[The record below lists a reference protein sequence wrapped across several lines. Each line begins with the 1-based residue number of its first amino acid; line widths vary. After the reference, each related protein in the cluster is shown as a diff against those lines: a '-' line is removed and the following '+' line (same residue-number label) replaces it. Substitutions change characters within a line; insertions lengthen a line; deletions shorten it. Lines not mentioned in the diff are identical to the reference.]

1 MDYGDEL
8 IAAARQRKAMED
20 NMMDEN
26 GNKLEKKDM
35 KINYIVDQ
43 LVNHEEKFTDQEIR
57 EHIMVLL
64 ITASETSAN
73 YVATALIYLAI
84 YQDIQQKVYDE
95 ICEVFPDDSVEVNW
109 ETVGQLKY
117 LEMVMKGETK
127 LPDCH
132 NKALFFGISEILR
145 LFSPIPISIRE
156 TIDELDIGV
165 GKPLKKGANIFIF
178 HYVLHRRR
186 DIWGDDADKFDPE
199 RFSPE
204 NTSKRDPYCF
214 LPFGAVSGFNIAI

>member
-1 MDYGDEL
+1 MSKNVTEICILNLKFSLSYKLDVESRKFTMDYGDEL
-8 IAAARQRKAMED
+8 IAAARQRKLMED

-26 GNKLEKKDM
+26 GNKIEKDM

-43 LVNHEEKFTDQEIR
+43 LVNHEEKFSDQEIR

-95 ICEVFPDDSVEVNW
+95 ICEVFSDESVEVNW

-117 LEMVMKGETK
+117 LEMVMKGEKK
-127 LPDCH
+127 LPGCH
-132 NKALFFGISEILR
+132 KIALFFLIFR
-145 LFSPIPISIRE
+145 NSPS
-156 TIDELDIGV
+156 L
-165 GKPLKKGANIFIF
+165 L
-178 HYVLHRRR
+178 
-186 DIWGDDADKFDPE
+186 ADSNFD
-199 RFSPE
+199 S
-204 NTSKRDPYCF
+204 
-214 LPFGAVSGFNIAI
+214 